1 MLQEDGSVYSFS
13 LIKSPNLD
21 WSVYCFKECS
31 SNIANFLQHKIL
43 TEGYY
48 TYLLTQFSLNVFSC
62 AVTCV
67 YKYVYTSTVRI
78 SNSIHD
84 PKLCLMIARLCSP
97 RPEWSSE
104 AGCWWWLGP
113 IDLCVLWI
121 VMMWSLAGDRTLAT
135 GAGVSIVSILEL
147 ETNLPEVLSFSIM
160 GKFRPGLKSL
170 LALSHLRIY

>member
-1 MLQEDGSVYSFS
+1 MQGAQCPVTRLQSISRTGESEDTCAGLYPELMLQEDGSVYSFS

-48 TYLLTQFSLNVFSC
+48 TYLLTQFSLNVFRCS
-62 AVTCV
+62 VTCV

-97 RPEWSSE
+97 RPDWSST
-104 AGCWWWLGP
+104 AVGGGWGP
-113 IDLCVLWI
+113 SICVCCE
-121 VMMWSLAGDRTLAT
+121 S
-135 GAGVSIVSILEL
+135 
-147 ETNLPEVLSFSIM
+147 
-160 GKFRPGLKSL
+160 
-170 LALSHLRIY
+170 